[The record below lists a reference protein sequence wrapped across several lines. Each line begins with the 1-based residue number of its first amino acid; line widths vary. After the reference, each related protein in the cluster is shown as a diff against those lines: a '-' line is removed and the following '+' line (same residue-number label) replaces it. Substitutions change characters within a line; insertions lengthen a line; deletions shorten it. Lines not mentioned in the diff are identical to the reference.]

1 MLMAEGHDNTTT
13 YARLV
18 NVLWEDLQ
26 TFSGKTYRPLLGSF
40 RAATARALQPNV
52 APGRPHCPY
61 RRPVRNARVNKTT
74 ASLRRYRPGRRRW
87 HASA

>member
-26 TFSGKTYRPLLGSF
+26 TFSGKTYRPLLGNIVE
-40 RAATARALQPNV
+40 RIGWERGADMLKDRVRGL
-52 APGRPHCPY
+52 RPPY
-61 RRPVRNARVNKTT
+61 LPPHAVVRLGIPPTGTSEPAY
-74 ASLRRYRPGRRRW
+74 L
-87 HASA
+87 